1 MASTYKTPGVY
12 VREISKFPPSVAQV
26 ETAIPA
32 FIGYTEKAKKVNNDD
47 LLNKPTRITSVLDY
61 VTYFGGAPEVNV
73 NSIDLNATNEVATVD
88 IEDNYY
94 MYEALRLFYANGG
107 GPCYIVSV
115 GKYGDAIVNGDGV
128 NSPGLLRGLAA
139 IKKQDE
145 PTILLSPDAAM
156 MDQGDMN
163 ALHTAML
170 RQCNDLQDRVCIFD
184 LKENSGDDYPVIV
197 ENFRNGIGMNFLKYG
212 AAYTPWVKAKLPR
225 EISYRNI
232 KGSITSGGS
241 LVSLEGLIQDTNAKQ
256 IANNLDNLID
266 DLDEIENSISV
277 IKTANF
283 SSLDAR
289 HERLGATLRATPS
302 RANLQNLLN
311 FYLQVIDM
319 IRDTIEVG
327 DLENITIRNN
337 SGQGNLFDYL
347 VSELE
352 ESEDSGSIHH
362 IVSEIRKMI
371 FDSTPA
377 DATLAQTV
385 VVSSASGLDLSADDT
400 SSVSYFG
407 IGDTD
412 AERIMP
418 HVNSTIGFWPVLRSS
433 VDLITSTAKNMIST
447 TEGSAV
453 NAIPALKNIFVAVS
467 KEYLTLPPSAAI
479 AGVYATVDSERG
491 VWKAPANVSLNSV
504 ADVTTLIDRQIQDG
518 LNVDT
523 VAGKSINAI
532 RPFTG
537 KGIMVWG
544 ARTLAGNDNEWR
556 YVPVRRFFNMAE
568 ESIKKAT
575 EQFVFEPNDANTWVK
590 VRAMIENFL
599 TLQWRAGAL
608 AGATPDDAFYVKI
621 GLGQTMTSMDVLNGY
636 MIVEIG
642 MAVVRPAEFIVLN
655 FSHKMQES

>member
-61 VTYFGGAPEVNV
+61 VTYFGGAPEVKV
-73 NSIDLNATNEVATVD
+73 NSIDLNPTYDVVSVD
-88 IEDNYY
+88 IEENYY
-94 MYEALRLFYANGG
+94 LYEAIRLFYANGG

-115 GKYGDAIVNGDGV
+115 GRYGATVANGDGI
-128 NSPGLLRGLAA
+128 SPGLLRGLSAV
-139 IKKQDE
+139 KKQDE
-145 PTILLSPDAAM
+145 PTILLAPDAAM
-156 MDQGDMN
+156 MSQGDMN
-163 ALHTAML
+163 VLHTAML

-184 LKENSGDDYPVIV
+184 LKENSGEDYATIV
-197 ENFRNGIGMNFLKYG
+197 ENFRNGVGMNFLKYG
-212 AAYTPWVKAKLPR
+212 AAYTPWLKAKLPR
-225 EISYRNI
+225 EISYKNI
-232 KGSITSGGS
+232 KDKITSGGN
-241 LVSLEGLIQDTNAKQ
+241 VIT
-256 IANNLDNLID
+256 LDRLATDASTEVVATRLDDLID
-266 DLDEIENSISV
+266 DLSAIEMALDT
-277 IKTANF
+277 IKTGNF

-289 HERLGATLRATPS
+289 AERLAATLRESPTPS
-302 RANLQNLLN
+302 NLQNLLN
-311 FYLQVIDM
+311 YYIQIIDM
-319 IRDTIEVG
+319 IRDVIDVG
-327 DLENITIRNN
+327 DLENITIGNN
-337 SGQGNLFDYL
+337 SGEGNLFDAL
-347 VSELE
+347 VSDLGP
-352 ESEDSGSIHH
+352 SDANGAIHN
-362 IVSEIRKMI
+362 IVDQIRKMI
-371 FDSTPA
+371 EDSA
-377 DATLAQTV
+377 AANNTLSQQVTEN
-385 VVSSASGLDLSADDT
+385 SNSGLDFDVASN
-400 SSVSYFG
+400 SSIAYFG
-407 IGDTD
+407 NGEDD
-412 AERIMP
+412 EERIAP
-418 HVNSTIGFWPVLRSS
+418 HVQSIVGFWPVLRSS
-433 VDLITSTAKNMIST
+433 VDLIISTAKNMINST
-447 TEGSAV
+447 QDTALDS
-453 NAIPALKNIFVAVS
+453 IPALKNIFSTVS

-479 AGVYATVDSERG
+479 AGVYATVDSDRG
-491 VWKAPANVSLNSV
+491 VWKAPANVSLNTV

-518 LNVDT
+518 LNIDT
-523 VAGKSINAI
+523 IAGKSINAI

-599 TLQWRAGAL
+599 ILQWRAGAL